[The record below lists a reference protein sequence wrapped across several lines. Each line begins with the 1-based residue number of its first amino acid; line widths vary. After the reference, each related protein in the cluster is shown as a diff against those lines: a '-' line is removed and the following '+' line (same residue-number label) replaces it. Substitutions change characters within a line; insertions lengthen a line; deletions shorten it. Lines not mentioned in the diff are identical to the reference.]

1 MCAVCVCGGG
11 GGGERGKVV
20 GIISGRP
27 TGGGEVERE
36 RVMTILIL

>member
-1 MCAVCVCGGG
+1 MCGGG
-11 GGGERGKVV
+11 GGGGGGEWGKVV

-27 TGGGEVERE
+27 AGGGEVESR